1 MANIIGTD
9 LDDPNLAGTAGAD
22 TISGLGGRDHLYGGA
37 GNDTLY
43 GGAGDDAMH
52 GDAGADIMFGGS
64 GNDDY
69 YVDDVND
76 VVSETTVP
84 GVDDG
89 GTNDRVYSTVSYT
102 LSPFIERLVLLE
114 SAVAISATGNAQA
127 NSIVGNSNANII
139 SGGGGKDTLTGGLGA
154 DTFVLGPANA
164 ANTVTIT
171 DFAAEDKFGITASDY
186 GLSQG
191 NGLVDNGSGTLVLD
205 PTWFATVTGTQG
217 TVAGHGQFLY
227 NTTTLSMMW
236 DPDGSG
242 AATGIPLAKLQAGAV
257 VTAGNFA
264 ISGVTS
270 TPVVGD
276 ISITDVTI
284 TEGNSGTKTA
294 TFTVSHTGTA
304 AFSVGYATADGSATA
319 GSDYVATSNT
329 LNFAAGSGAAQSQT
343 VSVTINGDTTVEPN
357 ETFFVN
363 LLGATNGGA
372 IVKSQGVGTITN
384 DDSVGNISISDV
396 TVAEGNTGTSIATFT
411 VTRTGGTA
419 AFDVNYATA
428 DGTATAGSDYV
439 AQPAGTVSFAAGDL
453 TKTISVTINGDTT
466 VEPDE
471 TFFVNLLGATNG
483 GAIVKSQGTG
493 TIANDDSVG
502 NISISNVTVAE
513 GNTGTSTATF
523 TVTRTGGTAAF
534 DVNYATADGTATAG
548 SDYVAQPAGTVSFAA
563 GDLTKT
569 ISVTINGDTTVEP
582 DETFFVN
589 LLGATNGGAIVKS
602 QGTGTITNDDS
613 LGNISISDVTIAEG
627 NTGTSIATFT
637 VTRTGGTAAFD
648 VNYATADGTATAGSD
663 YVAQPTGTVSFAA
676 GDLTKTISV
685 TINGDTTVEPDE
697 TFFVNLLG
705 ATNGGAIVKSQGTG
719 TITNDDSGG
728 GRRQHLD
735 QRRRHHRGQ
744 LRNQGRHLHGQPH
757 RQRSLFRELRHGE
770 QHGDGR
776 HQRRLP
782 GDLGY
787 AQLR

>member
-9 LDDPNLAGTAGAD
+9 LDDPNLTGTAGAD

-102 LSPFIERLVLLE
+102 LSPFLERLVLLE

-242 AATGIPLAKLQAGAV
+242 AATGIPLAKLQTGAV

-270 TPVVGD
+270 TPVVGN
-276 ISITDVTI
+276 ISISDVTI
-284 TEGNSGTKTA
+284 AEGNSGTKTA
-294 TFTVSHTGTA
+294 TFTVSHGPAEPRHFPSTMPRPTVQRPPA
-304 AFSVGYATADGSATA
+304 PT
-319 GSDYVATSNT
+319 TSRAVKHAE
-329 LNFAAGSGAAQSQT
+329 LRRRVRSGA
-343 VSVTINGDTTVEPN
+343 VPDHLGD
-357 ETFFVN
+357 
-363 LLGATNGGA
+363 
-372 IVKSQGVGTITN
+372 
-384 DDSVGNISISDV
+384 
-396 TVAEGNTGTSIATFT
+396 
-411 VTRTGGTA
+411 
-419 AFDVNYATA
+419 
-428 DGTATAGSDYV
+428 
-439 AQPAGTVSFAAGDL
+439 
-453 TKTISVTINGDTT
+453 
-466 VEPDE
+466 
-471 TFFVNLLGATNG
+471 
-483 GAIVKSQGTG
+483 
-493 TIANDDSVG
+493 
-502 NISISNVTVAE
+502 
-513 GNTGTSTATF
+513 
-523 TVTRTGGTAAF
+523 
-534 DVNYATADGTATAG
+534 
-548 SDYVAQPAGTVSFAA
+548 
-563 GDLTKT
+563 
-569 ISVTINGDTTVEP
+569 
-582 DETFFVN
+582 
-589 LLGATNGGAIVKS
+589 
-602 QGTGTITNDDS
+602 
-613 LGNISISDVTIAEG
+613 
-627 NTGTSIATFT
+627 
-637 VTRTGGTAAFD
+637 
-648 VNYATADGTATAGSD
+648 
-663 YVAQPTGTVSFAA
+663 
-676 GDLTKTISV
+676 
-685 TINGDTTVEPDE
+685 
-697 TFFVNLLG
+697 
-705 ATNGGAIVKSQGTG
+705 
-719 TITNDDSGG
+719 
-728 GRRQHLD
+728 
-735 QRRRHHRGQ
+735 
-744 LRNQGRHLHGQPH
+744 
-757 RQRSLFRELRHGE
+757 
-770 QHGDGR
+770 
-776 HQRRLP
+776 HQRRH
-782 GDLGY
+782 D
-787 AQLR
+787 RRTR